1 MEATMEKN
9 IREILE
15 APFPEEAIRTRKG
28 TFGREL
34 SYAEVTA
41 YIGRLNQAFAGD
53 WSFDIT
59 EHRILDNEV
68 MVLGKL
74 TTGDIH
80 KTAFGCSAVTTA
92 RESGEKVSL
101 GDDLKAA
108 ASDALK
114 KCCSLLGLGLHL
126 YGKGAAGLPPDEEVD
141 KTVTFPAK
149 TQAAGSDTGNGKVLT
164 SRQFGAIMAL
174 AEKAGYSEAEIK
186 TRILD
191 AYGTPVEKLD
201 RRAASKVIT
210 ELNTAANGNGRAA
223 GGAA

>member
-1 MEATMEKN
+1 MEKK

-15 APFPEEAIRTRKG
+15 QPFSDDAIRSRKG
-28 TFGREL
+28 TFGKEL
-34 SYAEVTA
+34 AYAEVHN
-41 YIGRLNQAFAGD
+41 YIARLNQAFAGD
-53 WSFDIT
+53 WSFDIV

-68 MVLGKL
+68 IVLGKL
-74 TTGDIH
+74 MAGEIH
-80 KTAFGCSAVTTA
+80 KSAFGCSAITTA

-114 KCCSLLGLGLHL
+114 KCSSLLGLGLHL
-126 YGKGAAGLPPDEEVD
+126 YGMGDDAQPKKGAQNS
-141 KTVTFPAK
+141 TVTFPGTK
-149 TQAAGSDTGNGKVLT
+149 PGNGSTNGNNKLLT
-164 SRQFGAIMAL
+164 SRQYGAIMGL
-174 AEKAGYSEAEIK
+174 AEKAGYSEAQVK

-201 RRAASKVIT
+201 RRTASEVIT
-210 ELNTAANGNGRAA
+210 ELNNKVNGNGRAA